1 MASIRLTIEK
11 LVEKGDGL
19 ARYGG
24 KVVFVPQALPGEVV
38 MASIVEQKGDYA
50 RARLDDIVE
59 KSENRVI
66 SACPYYDQCGGC
78 DLQHL
83 AYESQVKE
91 KESLLFE
98 NLRRIGKI
106 ERPQTYLGP
115 VKSVPFAYRS
125 RLRFHVDLE
134 RGTAGFLSRYSNSLV
149 NIEHCLIATE
159 RLNRLLG
166 EKRPLLLKAA
176 KMRQAESKNKRL
188 SSLIEVPAFE
198 GDSAISLSSHD
209 VQTHVSG
216 HRFYVD
222 SSVFFQANR
231 FVLPEMVDFVTT
243 HVTGD
248 RVMDLYSGVGLF
260 AAFLESRCTSVI
272 AVEQDK
278 RCLELARKH
287 LGEKTE
293 FFSEPVEQW
302 SRSYKKNIDSVVV
315 DPPRGGLDAQVVKAI
330 VSWSPETIVYVSCN
344 SVTLARDLKRFE
356 QLGYKPEVMQMFDL
370 YPQTSHVETIVMLSR
385 E

>member
-1 MASIRLTIEK
+1 
-11 LVEKGDGL
+11 
-19 ARYGG
+19 
-24 KVVFVPQALPGEVV
+24 
-38 MASIVEQKGDYA
+38 
-50 RARLDDIVE
+50 
-59 KSENRVI
+59 
-66 SACPYYDQCGGC
+66 
-78 DLQHL
+78 
-83 AYESQVKE
+83 
-91 KESLLFE
+91 
-98 NLRRIGKI
+98 
-106 ERPQTYLGP
+106 
-115 VKSVPFAYRS
+115 
-125 RLRFHVDLE
+125 
-134 RGTAGFLSRYSNSLV
+134 
-149 NIEHCLIATE
+149 
-159 RLNRLLG
+159 
-166 EKRPLLLKAA
+166 
-176 KMRQAESKNKRL
+176 
-188 SSLIEVPAFE
+188 
-198 GDSAISLSSHD
+198 
-209 VQTHVSG
+209 
-216 HRFYVD
+216 
-222 SSVFFQANR
+222 
-231 FVLPEMVDFVTT
+231 VTT

-315 DPPRGGLDAQVVKAI
+315 DPPRGGLDAQVIKAI

-370 YPQTSHVETIVMLSR
+370 YPQTSHIETIVMLSR